1 MYNILLTTLPT
12 FNIPRYLFFHII
24 VFHIIVNN
32 NLVKDCG
39 NVTYEKCLFLC
50 RVHAVISQNINI
62 SQKLT
67 NTQYNS

>member
-1 MYNILLTTLPT
+1 MYDILLTALLT
-12 FNIPRYLFFHII
+12 FNIEISFCVII
-24 VFHIIVNN
+24 INN
-32 NLVKDCG
+32 NLVKDYG

-67 NTQYNS
+67 NIRCV

>member
-12 FNIPRYLFFHII
+12 FNIPRYFFFHI
-24 VFHIIVNN
+24 VIVNN

-67 NTQYNS
+67 NTQYV